1 MTAQATA
8 KHLTIIPP
16 QPETTLRLWVEP
28 DLMRQAIAN
37 LLSNA
42 CHYTPEGGTIT
53 VALAAQ
59 TRWVVI
65 RVADTGI
72 GIAAEALPHI
82 FERFYRVDEVRS
94 RQTGGVGDRPPN
106 CRSPQWPHHGH

>member
-94 RQTGGVGDRPPN
+94 RQTGGGGDRPPN